1 MISME
6 EPTGTVPVRPMH
18 RFDESKLT
26 AWLQANVAGYQG
38 PLKVTQ
44 FEGGQSNPT
53 YRLETPSSAY
63 VLRRKPMGMLLPGAH
78 AVDREARVQ
87 RALTTV
93 GFPVPRVH
101 ALCTDDGVIG
111 SWFYV
116 MDCVQGRI
124 FWDATLPSIGRE
136 ERPRYFDAMNAT
148 IAQLHRVNYASIGL
162 GDYGRPGNFFARQ
175 IQRWSQQYVSDVDGG
190 RNLHMER
197 LIEWLPA
204 HIPPGD
210 DISLVH
216 GDFRVDNM
224 IFHPREPRVIAVL
237 DWELSTLG
245 HPLADFAYH
254 LLMYRMPTAFA
265 ASLVAANL
273 AVLNVPAEEEYI
285 AAYCR
290 RTARQS
296 IDRMDFYIVFNLF
309 RLAAILH
316 GIRGR
321 IARGNAASANAERTA
336 AALPELTELAWRIVE
351 ATRR

>member
-1 MISME
+1 
-6 EPTGTVPVRPMH
+6 MH
-18 RFDESKLT
+18 GFDESKLT
-26 AWLQANVAGYQG
+26 AWLEANVKGYLG
-38 PLKVTQ
+38 PLKVRQ

-53 YRLETPSSAY
+53 YRLDTPSGAY

-87 RALTTV
+87 RALSSV
-93 GFPVPRVH
+93 GFPVPHVH
-101 ALCTDDGVIG
+101 ALCIDEGVIG

-116 MDCVQGRI
+116 MDFVQGRI
-124 FWDATLPSIGRE
+124 FWDATLPSIARE

-148 IAQLHRVNYASIGL
+148 IARLHQVDYASIGL
-162 GDYGRPGNFFARQ
+162 SDYGRRGNFFSRQ
-175 IQRWSQQYVSDVDGG
+175 IQRWSQQYVSDVDAG
-190 RNLHMER
+190 RDPHMDK

-204 HIPPGD
+204 HIPFAD
-210 DISLVH
+210 ETSLVH
-216 GDFRVDNM
+216 GDFRLDNM

-245 HPLADFAYH
+245 NPLADFAYH
-254 LLMYRMPTAFA
+254 LLMYRMPTTFT

-273 AVLNVPAEEEYI
+273 AALNVPAQEEYI

-296 IDRMDFYIVFNLF
+296 IDELDFYIVFNLF
-309 RLAAILH
+309 KLAAILH

-321 IARGNAASANAERTA
+321 LVRGNAASANAERMA
-336 AALPELTELAWRIVE
+336 AALPALTKLAWQMVE
-351 ATRR
+351 APRR